1 MPVPRRCRRRVLSDG
16 SLSVGPVD
24 DNAYEGNY
32 TCRVEN
38 IFGRDHI
45 SYTINVL
52 YPPAAPDFQVD
63 AVSTGA
69 LLVQWKPV
77 KQPDAVTTAYVIVY
91 RTGDE
96 QPQRVDVDSDRFT
109 YTVDRLK
116 CGSKYAVIMRTVNT
130 VGTSGDSPVKE
141 VYTKGGGKPTHP
153 EPPSAKFT
161 KRIIFHR
168 DYKKK
173 KNKQRIR
180 YACTER
186 LTLSGEALKY
196 IIKTDGITRAKSIKT
211 ASLYVTAIIII
222 IR

>member
-1 MPVPRRCRRRVLSDG
+1 MGLSVSPPHAPNAHGSCRRRVLSDG

-24 DNAYEGNY
+24 DSAYEGNY

-38 IFGRDHI
+38 IFGRDHV

-63 AVSTGA
+63 AISTGA

-77 KQPDAVTTAYVIVY
+77 KQPDAVTTAYAIVY
-91 RTGDE
+91 RTGDG

-130 VGTSGDSPVKE
+130 VGASGDSAVKE
-141 VYTKGGGKPTHP
+141 VYTRGGGKPRGG
-153 EPPSAKFT
+153 KKGILNINMYFVLY
-161 KRIIFHR
+161 KRWR
-168 DYKKK
+168 P
-173 KNKQRIR
+173 
-180 YACTER
+180 
-186 LTLSGEALKY
+186 
-196 IIKTDGITRAKSIKT
+196 
-211 ASLYVTAIIII
+211 ASRT
-222 IR
+222 